1 MTVVWSLIELM
12 FLFAFFQQPPLGE
25 QEELH
30 EARKKDKGHNNEAQA
45 HFSRHTINTEATPL
59 LIQSNKLTGI
69 KSIIH
74 HCLCKK
80 LRDLL
85 WMISRLIYEEIVLF
99 LTLFYVILFVDWA
112 MQVRFE
118 HKLYFTG
125 ASLQA
130 GFVPMAES
138 ILGWTDFENS
148 IFFAAQAGIVS

>member
-25 QEELH
+25 QEEQNKIL
-30 EARKKDKGHNNEAQA
+30 KKDKGHNNEAQA
-45 HFSRHTINTEATPL
+45 HFNRHTINTEATPL

-112 MQVRFE
+112 MQV
-118 HKLYFTG
+118 
-125 ASLQA
+125 
-130 GFVPMAES
+130 
-138 ILGWTDFENS
+138 
-148 IFFAAQAGIVS
+148 